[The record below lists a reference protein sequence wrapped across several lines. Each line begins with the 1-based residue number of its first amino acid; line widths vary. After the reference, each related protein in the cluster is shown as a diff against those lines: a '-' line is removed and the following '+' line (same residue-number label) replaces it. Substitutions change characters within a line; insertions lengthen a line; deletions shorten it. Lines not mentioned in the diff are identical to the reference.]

1 MKHLAVVYNPKSG
14 SSNVSAKQLTEL
26 FSNYKVKIDYY
37 SISKDLELLSTNLKT
52 NKYTCLVAV
61 GGDGTVNLCA
71 NYATQFNVTLGVL
84 PAGTLNHFAKDAL
97 IPQDLHAAAQVIIE
111 GKTKN
116 IDYATVEDKVFV
128 NNASIGIYP
137 IIVIK
142 RQQLQTKIG
151 KWPAAFVVTFTSLFS
166 NNSKRISVETPN
178 GVYKHKTSMLF
189 VGNNSYHFDKIGFNN
204 RSKLNSGKLFLYIVH
219 DNHPLALVSSAL
231 LAFFGIRRKQM
242 DTLLNT
248 EGPISVH
255 SRKVT
260 LEVTVDGEVLILKSP
275 INFCTHPEGMRLMV
289 PRET

>member
-1 MKHLAVVYNPKSG
+1 
-14 SSNVSAKQLTEL
+14 
-26 FSNYKVKIDYY
+26 
-37 SISKDLELLSTNLKT
+37 
-52 NKYTCLVAV
+52 
-61 GGDGTVNLCA
+61 
-71 NYATQFNVTLGVL
+71 
-84 PAGTLNHFAKDAL
+84 
-97 IPQDLHAAAQVIIE
+97 
-111 GKTKN
+111 
-116 IDYATVEDKVFV
+116 
-128 NNASIGIYP
+128 
-137 IIVIK
+137 
-142 RQQLQTKIG
+142 
-151 KWPAAFVVTFTSLFS
+151 
-166 NNSKRISVETPN
+166 
-178 GVYKHKTSMLF
+178 MLF